1 MFSIFKKL
9 GWFFKLRWKSYT
21 FGISALIACAILSA
35 MTPRIVGNMVDQLA
49 SGTLTSHLLI
59 TQTGLILLLAIIM
72 YVLRYGW
79 RSIIFGNSTLLESIM
94 RNRLFSHFTK
104 MDATFYHKYRT
115 GDLMAHATNDLAA
128 LRFVAGGG
136 ILTLTDSVSI
146 SLVTL
151 FSMFF
156 LIDWQLTLVTIIPFP
171 FLIVIAR
178 VLGRII
184 NVRFRKSLEAFS
196 SMNDEVQENV
206 SGMKVIKTFGEEE
219 DYYQD
224 FVEKT
229 ENVVETNRKV
239 YQADAAYTPMIEII
253 TGLTYVLT
261 IFFGTYFIQNGRIT
275 VGDLIAYISYL
286 SMMAWPLIAVGRL
299 VNTLERG
306 NASWDRVAELLDEVP
321 AISEH
326 DQAITQPIS
335 GDIHFDIQS
344 FSYPDDEGKINLSD
358 TEFTLHE
365 GDMLGV
371 VGRTGSGKTTIF
383 KLLMRDYDHYQGQIR
398 YDDKDIKDFALNTL
412 SSAIGY
418 VPQTNFLFSNTIL
431 DNIRF
436 GNPSLTEEE
445 VIHYAKVAD
454 IHEDI
459 LKFPQGYQTEVGE
472 RGVSLSGGQKQ
483 RIAIARA
490 LAVDPEYLI
499 MDDSLSAV
507 DAQTEENILNNLR
520 KERANKTTIIAAQR
534 LSSVMNAEEIIVMDN
549 GTIIE
554 RGKHSDLVAQDGWY
568 AHTYNQQQLQRKISE
583 DGDTDGEE

>member
-9 GWFFKLRWKSYT
+9 GWFFKLRWKSYA
-21 FGISALIACAILSA
+21 FGITALVTCAILSA
-35 MTPRIVGNMVDQLA
+35 MTPRIVGNMVDQLSA
-49 SGTLTSHLLI
+49 GSLTGQLLI
-59 TQTGLILLLAIIM
+59 TQTGLILILAIIM

-79 RSIIFGNSTLLESIM
+79 RTIIFGNSTLLESIM

-136 ILTLTDSVSI
+136 ILTLTDSISI
-146 SLVTL
+146 SVVTL
-151 FSMFF
+151 FSMFV
-156 LIDWQLTLVTIIPFP
+156 LIDWQLTLVTILPFP
-171 FLIVIAR
+171 ILIVVAR

-184 NVRFRKSLEAFS
+184 NKRFRKSLEAFS
-196 SMNDEVQENV
+196 SLNDEVQENV

-229 ENVVETNRKV
+229 DQVVEMNRRV

-286 SMMAWPLIAVGRL
+286 SMMAWPLIAVGHL

-306 NASWDRVAELLDEVP
+306 NASWDRVSELLNEQP
-321 AISEH
+321 AIVEA
-326 DQAITQPIS
+326 DQAITTPIQ
-335 GDIHFDIQS
+335 GDIHFDVQK
-344 FSYPDDEGKINLSD
+344 FAYPDDGRTKLSD
-358 TEFTLHE
+358 TRFHLKE
-365 GDMLGV
+365 GNMLGV
-371 VGRTGSGKTTIF
+371 VGRTGSSKTTIF
-383 KLLMRDYDHYQGQIR
+383 KLLMRDYDQYEGQIT
-398 YDDKDIKDFALNTL
+398 YDGTDIKDFSLNTL

-431 DNIRF
+431 ENIRF
-436 GNPSLTEEE
+436 GNPNLSEEE

-459 LKFPQGYQTEVGE
+459 MKFPEGYQTEVGE

-507 DAQTEENILNNLR
+507 DAQTEENILTNLR
-520 KERANKTTIIAAQR
+520 QERANKTTIIAAQR
-534 LSSVMNAEEIIVMDN
+534 LSSVMHAEEIIVMDK

-554 RGKHSDLVAQDGWY
+554 RGKHSKLVLEDGWY

-583 DGDTDGEE
+583 GGDSDGEI

>member
-9 GWFFKLRWKSYT
+9 GWFFKLRWKSYA
-21 FGISALIACAILSA
+21 FGVSALIICAILSA
-35 MTPRIVGNMVDQLA
+35 MTPRIVGNMVDQL
-49 SGTLTSHLLI
+49 STGSLTLQLLLG
-59 TQTGLILLLAIIM
+59 QTGLILFLAIIM
-72 YVLRYGW
+72 YALRYGW
-79 RSIIFGNSTLLESIM
+79 RTVIFGNSTLLESIL
-94 RNRLFSHFTK
+94 RNRLFQHFTK

-146 SLVTL
+146 SVVTL
-151 FSMFF
+151 FSMFV
-156 LIDWQLTLVTIIPFP
+156 LIDWQLTLVTILPFP
-171 FLIVIAR
+171 LLIIVAR

-184 NVRFRKSLEAFS
+184 NRRYRKSLEAFS
-196 SMNDEVQENV
+196 GMNDEVQENV
-206 SGMKVIKTFGEEE
+206 SGMKVIKTFGEED
-219 DYYQD
+219 DYYAD
-224 FVEKT
+224 FVERT
-229 ENVVETNRKV
+229 DDVVAKNRKV
-239 YQADAAYTPMIEII
+239 YQADAAYSPMIEII

-261 IFFGTYFIQNGRIT
+261 IFFGTYFIQVGRIT

-306 NASWDRVAELLDEVP
+306 NASWDRVAELIDEEP
-321 AISEH
+321 AIVEV
-326 DQAITQPIS
+326 DTPITNPIQ
-335 GDIHFDIQS
+335 GDIHFDINS
-344 FSYPDDEGKINLSD
+344 FAYPDDDVENIRDAEFYLKEGN
-358 TEFTLHE
+358 
-365 GDMLGV
+365 MLGV

-383 KLLMRDYDHYQGQIR
+383 KLLMRDYDQYNGQIT
-398 YDDKDIKDFALNTL
+398 YDGNDITDYGLKTL

-418 VPQTNFLFSNTIL
+418 VPQTNFLFSTTIL

-436 GNPSLTEEE
+436 GNPNLSEEE

-459 LKFPQGYQTEVGE
+459 LQFPEGYQTEVGE

-507 DAQTEENILNNLR
+507 DAQTEKNILNNLMV
-520 KERANKTTIIAAQR
+520 ERDNKTTIIAAQR
-534 LSSVMNAEEIIVMDN
+534 LSSVMNADEIIVMDK
-549 GTIIE
+549 GTIVE
-554 RGKHSDLVAQDGWY
+554 RGQHGDLVAQDGWY
-568 AHTYNQQQLQRKISE
+568 AHTYNQQQLQQKISE
-583 DGDTDGEE
+583 GGELDGDE